1 MSYVMT
7 PLAVIHSAIWFQKVS
22 QAYRW
27 WRSNKLEP
35 LAAADVSASYF
46 ICSCPHLLLDLGKN
60 IFRFCMLKEGEKKK
74 EKSENIE
81 IKKEK
86 NTKRSLRLGRC
97 KEVLEDVM
105 SVVHF
110 KYMVGLL

>member
-7 PLAVIHSAIWFQKVS
+7 PLAVIRSAVWFQKVS

-46 ICSCPHLLLDLGKN
+46 VCSCLHLLLDLGKN
-60 IFRFCMLKEGEKKK
+60 ILRFCRLKEGQNSKGLKKK
-74 EKSENIE
+74 TKKKKSKNTE
-81 IKKEK
+81 IK
-86 NTKRSLRLGRC
+86 
-97 KEVLEDVM
+97 
-105 SVVHF
+105 
-110 KYMVGLL
+110 